1 MSEHTNGLA
10 HGEEMTVIGP
20 DTHIKG
26 EMHFDGTARI
36 LGSFEGRISAKGEVQ
51 IGLGAV
57 CKAAVEGSMV
67 IVDGSVE
74 GDVQARESVHLNE
87 RASVKGDIAAPRMV
101 VADGASFIGHCRI
114 GAEFGEPTTGE
125 RQAPAPM
132 IHRENGHASAF
143 VEPRPNGSSAK
154 ERVESARAKLA
165 DAQARLAR
173 FEQRDAEPVREAG

>member
-1 MSEHTNGLA
+1 MSEHTNGYA
-10 HGEEMTVIGP
+10 SQDEMTVIGP

-67 IVDGSVE
+67 IVDGSIE

-101 VADGASFIGHCRI
+101 VAEGASFIGHCRI
-114 GAEFGEPTTGE
+114 GTEFGEPSGE
-125 RQAPAPM
+125 RQTQGPTL
-132 IHRENGHASAF
+132 HRENGQSSGFIEARSS
-143 VEPRPNGSSAK
+143 NGSAK

-173 FEQRDAEPVREAG
+173 FEQRDAEAVREAG